1 MIKKA
6 LILSVLF
13 TAPVLAADYDLKSA
27 MKQMKLDFKQA
38 AEAQSVEE
46 MQIAME
52 SFSKLINQ
60 STQASYPQEKQS
72 LYLEGFNKL
81 SLSID
86 AINQEL
92 QQGDLEGAKQ
102 ELKIIDGLREEYH
115 DKRNPSIWSKI
126 FG

>member
-1 MIKKA
+1 MIRKIV
-6 LILSVLF
+6 LLSALF
-13 TAPVLAADYDLKSA
+13 TSQAFAADYDLKSA

-46 MQIAME
+46 MQTAID
-52 SFSKLINQ
+52 SFSRLITQ
-60 STQASYPQEKQS
+60 SQSAVYPPEKQN
-72 LYLEGFNKL
+72 LYIEGFNKL
-81 SLSID
+81 SLSVE

-102 ELKIIDGLREEYH
+102 ELKVIDGLREEYH
-115 DKRNPSIWSKI
+115 DKRSPSIWSKI